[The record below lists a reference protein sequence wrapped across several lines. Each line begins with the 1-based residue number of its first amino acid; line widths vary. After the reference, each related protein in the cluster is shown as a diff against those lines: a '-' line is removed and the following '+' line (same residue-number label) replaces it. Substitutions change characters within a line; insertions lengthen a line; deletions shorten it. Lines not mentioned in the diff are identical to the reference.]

1 MTMDVFADRL
11 SDYLDDELT
20 PAERSAVEAHLATCA
35 ECRSTL
41 EALRAIVS
49 EAAQLS
55 DVPPVND
62 LWSGISARIASTR
75 PAYRYVSVFRRMAS
89 SRLSFTIPQIA
100 AAALALMVL
109 SGTLVWMARSGDPRA
124 DFEPISAETARHGDI
139 ARPVTS
145 GLTDVRYDE
154 AVAALERTLNAGRT
168 RLDLSTMRAL
178 EQTLAAIDLD
188 IQQCRRALEKD
199 PTNVDLKARLAAAR
213 QKKLTVLRGGVELTL
228 H

>member
-20 PAERSAVEAHLATCA
+20 PPERSGVESHLATCA

-49 EAAQLS
+49 DAAQLS

-62 LWSGISARIASTR
+62 LWSGISARIAATR
-75 PAYRYVSVFRRMAS
+75 SSSRHVSVFRRMVS
-89 SRLSFTIPQIA
+89 SRLSFTLPQLA
-100 AAALALMVL
+100 AAGLALMVL

-124 DFEPISAETARHGDI
+124 DFEPISAETGTPGELATP
-139 ARPVTS
+139 ATS
-145 GLTDVRYDE
+145 RFTDLQYDE
-154 AVAALERTLNAGRT
+154 AVAALERTLSAGRS
-168 RLDLSTMRAL
+168 RLDPSTMRAL
-178 EQTLAAIDLD
+178 EQTLAAIDLE
-188 IQQCRRALEKD
+188 IEECRRALEKE
-199 PTNVDLKARLAAAR
+199 PTNVNLKSRLTAAR

>member
-1 MTMDVFADRL
+1 MDVFADRL

-20 PAERSAVEAHLATCA
+20 PPERSAVEAHLATCA

-41 EALRAIVS
+41 EALRAIVAD
-49 EAAQLS
+49 AAQLC

-62 LWSGISARIASTR
+62 LWSGISARITRRSASR
-75 PAYRYVSVFRRMAS
+75 HVSVFRRMVS
-89 SRLSFTIPQIA
+89 SRLSFTLPQLA
-100 AAALALMVL
+100 AAGLALMVL

-124 DFEPISAETARHGDI
+124 DFEPISAETGTHGDL
-139 ARPVTS
+139 ASP
-145 GLTDVRYDE
+145 LTPGFTDAQYDE

-168 RLDLSTMRAL
+168 RLDPSTMHAL

-188 IQQCRRALEKD
+188 IEQCRRALGKD
-199 PTNVDLKARLAAAR
+199 PTNVDLKARLTAAR

>member
-1 MTMDVFADRL
+1 MDVFADRL

-20 PAERSAVEAHLATCA
+20 PPERSAVEAHLATCA

-41 EALRAIVS
+41 EALRAIVAD
-49 EAAQLS
+49 AAQLS

-62 LWSGISARIASTR
+62 LWSGISARITRR
-75 PAYRYVSVFRRMAS
+75 PAYRHVSVFRRMVS
-89 SRLSFTIPQIA
+89 SRLSFTLPQLA
-100 AAALALMVL
+100 AAGLALMVL

-124 DFEPISAETARHGDI
+124 DFEPISAETGTHGDL
-139 ARPVTS
+139 ATPVTP
-145 GLTDVRYDE
+145 GFTDVQYDE

-168 RLDLSTMRAL
+168 RLDPSTMHAL

-188 IQQCRRALEKD
+188 IEQCRRALEKD
-199 PTNVDLKARLAAAR
+199 PSNVDLKARLTAAR